1 MEARILSGI
10 LGILVLVLQS
20 PVLAADA
27 PDTLKGFERL
37 VGGCWRLEET
47 CQEFEFGLDGR
58 HVTARTLAQTQA
70 GKRVI
75 SEGAWFYHPGKDVAI
90 GYFVAKG
97 MGVELFEYSTR
108 FEGETMTS
116 DVTAWD
122 ETGQPRV
129 YRENWTFTDPDHYLW
144 ELFETESGSM
154 TRVMHG
160 IFARERAPETGE

>member
-1 MEARILSGI
+1 
-10 LGILVLVLQS
+10 
-20 PVLAADA
+20 
-27 PDTLKGFERL
+27 
-37 VGGCWRLEET
+37 
-47 CQEFEFGLDGR
+47 
-58 HVTARTLAQTQA
+58 
-70 GKRVI
+70 
-75 SEGAWFYHPGKDVAI
+75 
-90 GYFVAKG
+90 

-122 ETGQPRV
+122 EAGQSRV

-160 IFARERAPETGE
+160 IFARERVPEAGE